1 MTEPLAFEDYIRIMR
16 EHIEEASRRRR
27 VSVDIDRNA
36 LIMIARCASRGNL
49 GTAWAKRRL
58 DALIDEMIRQHPGA
72 TRLVYK
78 YEPLDA
84 DEKRRSEHRE

>member
-1 MTEPLAFEDYIRIMR
+1 MTEPAFEDYIRIME
-16 EHIEEASRRRR
+16 EHIEEASRDLR
-27 VSVDIDRNA
+27 VSIDVDLSA

-72 TRLVYK
+72 TRLVYE
-78 YEPLDA
+78 YEPPDA
-84 DEKRRSEHRE
+84 DEKRRSESPE